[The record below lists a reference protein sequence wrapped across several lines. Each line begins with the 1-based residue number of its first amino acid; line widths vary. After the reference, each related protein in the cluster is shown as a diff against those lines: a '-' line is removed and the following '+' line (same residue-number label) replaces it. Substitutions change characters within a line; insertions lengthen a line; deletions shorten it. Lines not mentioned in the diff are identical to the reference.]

1 MHVLHT
7 VELKVSFL
15 LDEKYKHIYNK
26 DKSPICHAILRFLDG
41 EAYRSKLENST
52 LLSIIARLSPQKI
65 HSKLITS
72 EFKEHDKS
80 YRSLWSQILYLDHP
94 RPETSVVEKL
104 RYIELLKVLIKNVP
118 NLLESPDGKASD
130 VAYLLTINFDDVE
143 EERDEL
149 LRLIEPTRK
158 NQDSKCVVM

>member
-1 MHVLHT
+1 
-7 VELKVSFL
+7 
-15 LDEKYKHIYNK
+15 
-26 DKSPICHAILRFLDG
+26 
-41 EAYRSKLENST
+41 
-52 LLSIIARLSPQKI
+52 
-65 HSKLITS
+65 
-72 EFKEHDKS
+72 
-80 YRSLWSQILYLDHP
+80 
-94 RPETSVVEKL
+94 
-104 RYIELLKVLIKNVP
+104 LKVLIKNVP